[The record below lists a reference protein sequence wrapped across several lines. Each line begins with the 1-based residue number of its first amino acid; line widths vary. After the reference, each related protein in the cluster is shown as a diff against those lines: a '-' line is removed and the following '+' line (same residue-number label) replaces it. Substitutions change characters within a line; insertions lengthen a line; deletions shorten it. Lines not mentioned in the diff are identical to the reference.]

1 MGRSYRLP
9 FKYYLVFF
17 EFLICISVGVELAPG
32 KVRQIQHMVHT
43 SFWSADGKPISSV
56 EYLQQLF
63 GDYPTFFTSEAAL
76 REIWS
81 KPDTRKKLLDGLD
94 EKGYSLEGLEEL
106 KRLVNAEKSDL
117 YDVLA
122 YIAFEQNPET
132 RQVRVDSRKDL
143 IFSHYSDKQQGFLDF
158 ILSQYIQEGVGEL
171 GEEKLPGLID
181 VKYGTPQD
189 AVAELGQVGE
199 IREMFLGFQKYLYE
213 PVGAAG

>member
-1 MGRSYRLP
+1 
-9 FKYYLVFF
+9 
-17 EFLICISVGVELAPG
+17 
-32 KVRQIQHMVHT
+32 MVHT
-43 SFWSADGKPISSV
+43 SFWSAYGKPISSA

-63 GDYPTFFTSEAAL
+63 GDLPTFFASEAAL

-81 KPDTRKKLLDGLD
+81 KPDTRKKLLDGLA

-106 KRLVNAEKSDL
+106 KRLVEAEKSDL

-143 IFSHYSDKQQGFLDF
+143 IFSHYSDKQKGFLDF

-171 GEEKLPGLID
+171 GEEKLPSFID
-181 VKYGTPQD
+181 LKYGTPQD

-213 PVGAAG
+213 PVGVAG